1 MKSKFIK
8 YIFMLS
14 FISILGI
21 NVVNASSQIIDFSK
35 KGSINVTLIESTN
48 GTKVPSVEV
57 TIYKVAKAEVENNN
71 LIYKNLDELKSCNI
85 DFSTIDD
92 KNITTEMINCIE
104 SQDVYRQEA
113 ITNTEGVASFKN
125 LDLALYLVVQ
135 TNKVEGYSS
144 FNPFLVMIP
153 QQNDNSWIYDV
164 DTKPKTDIYKVI
176 NINVKKVWNNEGKT
190 NPKNVTIELLKDEEV
205 ISTVVLNDENMW
217 NYTWHDI
224 ELSDKYSVREV
235 DVPSEYD
242 DSYRNDGYDFIVTN
256 TRKLPQTGMRLWLVE
271 LLSIVGIIVLTIG
284 YTMYKKYE
292 NN

>member
-1 MKSKFIK
+1 
-8 YIFMLS
+8 
-14 FISILGI
+14 
-21 NVVNASSQIIDFSK
+21 
-35 KGSINVTLIESTN
+35 
-48 GTKVPSVEV
+48 
-57 TIYKVAKAEVENNN
+57 
-71 LIYKNLDELKSCNI
+71 
-85 DFSTIDD
+85 
-92 KNITTEMINCIE
+92 MINCIE